1 MNRSRSDLLSTSSQ
15 TLVEQSCHKAEAKRS
30 PFLPGALDQCAA
42 PSPDQTLGSAP
53 PTQYSGGTITSF
65 PIPPFS
71 HHRQTAAP
79 ILAINEP
86 KRLLPVLAAAL
97 SPSLEPRH
105 PEECRQRID
114 WTKDPSWLHHRCRY
128 KLQQLV
134 SPPIPGT
141 DCGVFY
147 LARKQKRYLDCRFF
161 LRNKN

>member
-1 MNRSRSDLLSTSSQ
+1 MNSSRSDLLSTSSQ
-15 TLVEQSCHKAEAKRS
+15 TLVDQSCHKAEAKRS
-30 PFLPGALDQCAA
+30 PFCLELLISARH
-42 PSPDQTLGSAP
+42 PDQTLGSAP

-65 PIPPFS
+65 LIPPFP

-86 KRLLPVLAAAL
+86 KRLLPVPSAAL

-114 WTKDPSWLHHRCRY
+114 WTKDPSWRLLHHRCRY

-134 SPPIPGT
+134 SPPQIPGT

-147 LARKQKRYLDCRFF
+147 LSRKQKRCTLIVTSS
-161 LRNKN
+161 